1 MKMQK
6 INPNTALVN
15 CLASKLTWIH
25 KSKISTE
32 FKGSCLKQG
41 KPNFTHRNEISSF
54 IVYELCSQSRDSST
68 KLTLGECLFGVKLP
82 CNADLN
88 KYGYNG
94 YGTGLDAHSLLLLS
108 IGE

>member
-15 CLASKLTWIH
+15 SLASKLTWIH

-41 KPNFTHRNEISSF
+41 KPNFTHRN
-54 IVYELCSQSRDSST
+54 
-68 KLTLGECLFGVKLP
+68 
-82 CNADLN
+82 
-88 KYGYNG
+88 
-94 YGTGLDAHSLLLLS
+94 
-108 IGE
+108 